1 VTVLQS
7 TESSVAG
14 CTVDVSM
21 WCLGHARSTRFDGEC
36 KFHVPRYDAESLAAM
51 QNTGRFWPA
60 WFASYKDYVKM
71 HWAWTLPLFYLVG
84 LLCRGKGARF
94 VSGRPARVLRLKK

>member
-1 VTVLQS
+1 M
-7 TESSVAG
+7 
-14 CTVDVSM
+14 SM

-36 KFHVPRYDAESLAAM
+36 QFHVPRYDAESLAAM

-60 WFASYKDYVKM
+60 WFASYKDYVKV

-84 LLCRGKGARF
+84 LLYVPLKL
-94 VSGRPARVLRLKK
+94 VLSLSLTLALT

>member
-1 VTVLQS
+1 
-7 TESSVAG
+7 
-14 CTVDVSM
+14 M

-36 KFHVPRYDAESLAAM
+36 QFHVPRYDAESLAAM

-71 HWAWTLPLFYLVG
+71 HWAWTLPLFYLFG
-84 LLCRGKGARF
+84 LLYVPLKL
-94 VSGRPARVLRLKK
+94 VLPPNPNPSPNPTANPKPSFP